1 MNKTKIIKWFFNNNK
16 NKALRVSN
24 YFFCGYHEAIIVLC
38 RSDGDHHF

>member
-24 YFFCGYHEAIIVLC
+24 YFFCGSNNSFMSIGP
-38 RSDGDHHF
+38 RSSFLT